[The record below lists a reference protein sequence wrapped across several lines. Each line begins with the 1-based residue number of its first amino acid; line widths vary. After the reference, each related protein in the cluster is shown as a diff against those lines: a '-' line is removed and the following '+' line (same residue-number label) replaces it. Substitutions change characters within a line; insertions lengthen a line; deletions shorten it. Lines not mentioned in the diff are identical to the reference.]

1 MENVFHNHQNF
12 DGDIYVAD
20 YTEFA
25 KEHCEKNGIGVV
37 ISDKEPEEIASLT
50 FRNPNKVP
58 VLAVNFEKNEVV
70 FRLVG
75 KEKVSN
81 CECML
86 VSRQGS
92 KNRWVALAELKYCKG
107 EDTNII
113 RNFETALIQLRETF
127 LYLRDKKHIFD
138 SQTYRFFWIISMPEH
153 NERIPFGAF
162 FFSQDERTKYKNT
175 YGVNIIDDNVVNI
188 WTGTVLK

>member
-37 ISDKEPEEIASLT
+37 ISDKEPEETASLT